1 MTLLYLEKNQSV
13 KTADTIAMDLAGI
26 DVITAPDPDN
36 ALVVMNQFMVD
47 VVLIGD
53 IDGPEELLQKLKEK
67 RVACARLT
75 DTTPTDTK
83 SDVPVW
89 KRSNGVRLD
98 LVSKICDLV
107 DHFRGRP
114 RSSALSMLRP
124 VDCVVGF
131 RGVVEVQR

>member
-1 MTLLYLEKNQSV
+1 MTLLYLEKDQSV
-13 KTADTIAMDLAGI
+13 KIADTVAMDLAGI
-26 DVITAPDPDN
+26 DVITAPTPEN
-36 ALVVMNQFMVD
+36 ALEVMNQFVVD

-53 IDGPEELLQKLKEK
+53 IDGPEELLQKLKERK
-67 RVACARLT
+67 VACARLT
-75 DTTPTDTK
+75 DAVPTDVK

-89 KRSNGVRLD
+89 KRSNGVRID

-124 VDCVVGF
+124 GDCAVGF
-131 RGVVEVQR
+131 RGAVEVH